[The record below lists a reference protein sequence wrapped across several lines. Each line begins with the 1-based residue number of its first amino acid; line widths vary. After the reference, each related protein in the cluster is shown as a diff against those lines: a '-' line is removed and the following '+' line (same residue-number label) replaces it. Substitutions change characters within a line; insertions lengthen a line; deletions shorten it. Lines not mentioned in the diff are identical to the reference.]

1 MRGYRAITAADH
13 AKGKSSRKFFVRII
27 NGDDLNAKQTRGNS
41 KQLEFTIPEALVEAK
56 PMIKA
61 STDSNLTMILVSM
74 LIGVFLVAFIYV
86 IYQCLKCIAGS
97 HSTEPKDKDKSESK
111 NKNEGGEKVSE
122 ASKK

>member
-13 AKGKSSRKFFVRII
+13 TKGKSSRKFFVRII

-56 PMIKA
+56 PLIKA

-86 IYQCLKCIAGS
+86 IYQRLKCIAGS

-122 ASKK
+122 ASKT